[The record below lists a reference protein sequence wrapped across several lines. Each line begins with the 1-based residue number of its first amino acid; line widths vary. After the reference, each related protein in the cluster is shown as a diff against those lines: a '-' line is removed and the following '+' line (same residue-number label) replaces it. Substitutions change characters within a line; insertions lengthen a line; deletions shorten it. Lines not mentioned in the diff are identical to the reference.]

1 MSTILCRISLAV
13 VLALTSVQISYIPP
27 SDRYRMYFQESLASE
42 LEWFLGE
49 MRDNSMRGGIQKP
62 PKGLKEK
69 LK

>member
-1 MSTILCRISLAV
+1 
-13 VLALTSVQISYIPP
+13 
-27 SDRYRMYFQESLASE
+27 MYFQESLASE